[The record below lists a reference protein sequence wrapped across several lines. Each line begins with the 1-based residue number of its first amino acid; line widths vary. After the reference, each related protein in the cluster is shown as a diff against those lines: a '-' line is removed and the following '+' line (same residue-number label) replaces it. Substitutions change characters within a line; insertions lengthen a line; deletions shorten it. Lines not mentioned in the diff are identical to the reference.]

1 MPTQTYTPIA
11 TYTIPSTT
19 ASYTF
24 TAISNAYT
32 DLKII
37 IVGMA
42 SAVGRTVKVQFNGDT
57 TSGLYS
63 MTELWATGSGSG
75 SNRRTGQ
82 NQINT
87 SYQQVNF
94 SDTAQ
99 ANAIIDVMNYSN
111 STTFKTLIARTNSA
125 TASYPGTAAS
135 VGLWRNTAAITS
147 ITITADDFITGSTFT
162 LYGIKAGS

>member
-1 MPTQTYTPIA
+1 MAAGSTYTPIA
-11 TYTIPSTT
+11 TTT
-19 ASYTF
+19 LGSAAASYTF
-24 TAISNAYT
+24 SSISGSYT

-37 IVGMA
+37 VTGIT
-42 SAVGRTVKVQFNGDT
+42 SAAGLTIKVQFNGDT

-63 MTELWATGSGSG
+63 MTELWGDGTTAS

-111 STTFKTLIARTNSA
+111 STTYKTLLARTNSA
-125 TASYPGTAAS
+125 TASYPGTVAT
-135 VGLWRNTAAITS
+135 VGLWRNTNAITS
-147 ITITADDFITGSTFT
+147 IILSAGNFNSGSTLT
-162 LYGIKAGS
+162 LYGITAA